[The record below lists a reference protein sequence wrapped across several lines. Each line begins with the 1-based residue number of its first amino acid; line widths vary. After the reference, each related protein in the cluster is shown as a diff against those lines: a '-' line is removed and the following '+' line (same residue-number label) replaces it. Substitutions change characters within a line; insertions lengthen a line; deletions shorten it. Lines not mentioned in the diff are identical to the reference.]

1 MTNYLVRRVLGVVV
15 VMFAVVTGL
24 FLLLHASPVSPVNQ
38 LAPQVAADPVAR
50 AAVEHRMGLDR
61 PLPTQY
67 LDYVGD
73 ALRGDFGT
81 SLYDG
86 TSVAGQLGRALP
98 ISLELGLLACVF
110 AVIPAVLLGV
120 WSVLRRGGVVDHG
133 TRVLSVVAMSL
144 PGYWLAVIALVVVG
158 DSHPDLLPNAGGF
171 VTFGEDPATNLKVLV
186 LPAIVLGLATFA
198 MLTRSL
204 RGGLADAMAS
214 DHVLFA
220 RAMGGSRLLTL
231 RRVALRGALLPTL
244 TVAGVLLGGLLS
256 GTVLIENVFQIPGI
270 GQLMVTAF
278 QRQDYPLALGAC
290 VATSAIFLLLNL
302 VVDLLYPLLDPR
314 TAAGVTTRDKLGR
327 AA

>member
-1 MTNYLVRRVLGVVV
+1 MTNYLMRRVLGVVV
-15 VMFAVVTGL
+15 VMFAVVTGM

-61 PLPTQY
+61 PLATQY
-67 LDYVGD
+67 LDYVGGV
-73 ALRGDFGT
+73 LHGDFGT

-86 TSVAGQLGRALP
+86 SSVADQIARALP
-98 ISLELGLLACVF
+98 VSLELGLLAAVF
-110 AVIPAVLLGV
+110 ALIPATVLGV

-144 PGYWLAVIALVVVG
+144 PGYWLAVVTIVVVG
-158 DSHPDLLPNAGGF
+158 DSQPDLLPGAGGF
-171 VTFGEDPATNLKVLV
+171 VTFSEDPATNLTVLV
-186 LPAIVLGLATFA
+186 LPAIVLAMATFA

-231 RRVALRGALLPTL
+231 RRVALRGAIVPTL
-244 TVAGVLLGGLLS
+244 TVAGVLIGGLLS
-256 GTVLIENVFQIPGI
+256 GTVLVENVFQIPGI

-290 VATSAIFLLLNL
+290 IATSAIFLVLNL
-302 VVDLLYPLLDPR
+302 VVDLLYPLVDPR
-314 TAAGVTTRDKLGR
+314 TRAGVTRDPIAS

>member
-1 MTNYLVRRVLGVVV
+1 MTNYLARRVLGVVV

-38 LAPQVAADPVAR
+38 LAPQVAADPAAR

-61 PLPTQY
+61 PLVTQY
-67 LDYVGD
+67 LDYVGN

-86 TSVAGQLGRALP
+86 SSVADQIGRALP
-98 ISLELGLLACVF
+98 ISLELGLLAALF
-110 AVIPAVLLGV
+110 AVIPATLLGA

-133 TRVLSVVAMSL
+133 TRVLTAVAMSL
-144 PGYWLAVIALVVVG
+144 PGYWLAVIAIVVVG
-158 DSHPDLLPNAGGF
+158 DSHPDLLPGAGGF
-171 VTFGEDPATNLKVLV
+171 VTFSEDPATNLKVLV
-186 LPAIVLGLATFA
+186 LPSIVLGLATFA

-214 DHVLFA
+214 DHALFA

-231 RRVALRGALLPTL
+231 RRVALRGALVPTL
-244 TVAGVLLGGLLS
+244 TVAGVLIGGLLS

-290 VATSAIFLLLNL
+290 VATSAIFLVLNL
-302 VVDLLYPLLDPR
+302 VVDLLYPLVDPR
-314 TAAGVTTRDKLGR
+314 TRGGVTRGRLGR

>member
-1 MTNYLVRRVLGVVV
+1 MTNYLMRRVLGVVV
-15 VMFAVVTGL
+15 VMFAVVTGM

-61 PLPTQY
+61 PLATQY
-67 LDYVGD
+67 LDYVGGV
-73 ALRGDFGT
+73 LHGDFGT

-86 TSVAGQLGRALP
+86 SSVADQIARALP
-98 ISLELGLLACVF
+98 VSLELGLLAAVF
-110 AVIPAVLLGV
+110 ALIPATVLGV

-144 PGYWLAVIALVVVG
+144 PGYWLAVVTIVVVG
-158 DSHPDLLPNAGGF
+158 DSQPDLLPGAGGF
-171 VTFGEDPATNLKVLV
+171 VTFSEDPATNLTVLV
-186 LPAIVLGLATFA
+186 LPAIVLALATFA

-231 RRVALRGALLPTL
+231 RRVALRGAIVPTL
-244 TVAGVLLGGLLS
+244 TVAGVLIGGLLS
-256 GTVLIENVFQIPGI
+256 GTVLVENVFQIPGI

-290 VATSAIFLLLNL
+290 IATSAIFLVLNL
-302 VVDLLYPLLDPR
+302 VVDLLYPLVDPR
-314 TAAGVTTRDKLGR
+314 TRAGVTRDPIAS

>member
-1 MTNYLVRRVLGVVV
+1 MTNYLMRRVLGVVV
-15 VMFAVVTGL
+15 VMFAVVTGM

-61 PLPTQY
+61 PLATQY
-67 LDYVGD
+67 LDYVGGVV
-73 ALRGDFGT
+73 RGDFGT

-86 TSVAGQLGRALP
+86 SSVADQIGRALP
-98 ISLELGLLACVF
+98 VSLELGLLAAVF
-110 AVIPAVLLGV
+110 AVIPAVALGV

-133 TRVLSVVAMSL
+133 TRVLTVVAMSL
-144 PGYWLAVIALVVVG
+144 PGYWLAVVTIVVVG
-158 DSHPDLLPNAGGF
+158 DSQPDLLPGAGGF
-171 VTFGEDPATNLKVLV
+171 VTFGEDPATNLTVLV

-231 RRVALRGALLPTL
+231 RRVALRGAIVPTL
-244 TVAGVLLGGLLS
+244 TVAGVLIGGLLS
-256 GTVLIENVFQIPGI
+256 GTVLVENVFQIPGI

-290 VATSAIFLLLNL
+290 IATSAIFLVLNL
-302 VVDLLYPLLDPR
+302 VVDLLYPLVDPR
-314 TAAGVTTRDKLGR
+314 TRAGVTRER
-327 AA
+327 VASAA